1 MVPVQSKCFLGEAA
15 LPPVPRSKSASVIR
29 CRSCHLTPFRHTGPS
44 PAERGRPASKGGSES
59 FSSQLYCTEVSE
71 VPGDRHF
78 CGSLLLRP
86 NSAVQPQSAHL
97 PAACLPRFACLC
109 VAPVCRCVA
118 TGRRRQGAG
127 LPGRNLPGDLFNSF
141 RVTAGPGS
149 TNRLGAPNNRAI
161 CLGALGDWLPTQ
173 GCR

>member
-1 MVPVQSKCFLGEAA
+1 MVRVMGDAAHLLKLFRPGVADDREVEGAGECDPGRFL
-15 LPPVPRSKSASVIR
+15 SY
-29 CRSCHLTPFRHTGPS
+29 HLAPFRHTGPS
-44 PAERGRPASKGGSES
+44 PAGRKRPAFTGGSES
-59 FSSQLYCTEVSE
+59 FSGQLYCAEVSE

-97 PAACLPRFACLC
+97 PAACLPRSACLC

-127 LPGRNLPGDLFNSF
+127 QTGDLF
-141 RVTAGPGS
+141 PPC
-149 TNRLGAPNNRAI
+149 RLT
-161 CLGALGDWLPTQ
+161 CLAKDRPRKERPLG
-173 GCR
+173 